1 MGLVILSTF
10 ISSKVNMLIALI
22 FFFKALL
29 FCKIA
34 SEYKQALKI
43 NTVVILCLWTLTFA
57 P

>member
-1 MGLVILSTF
+1 
-10 ISSKVNMLIALI
+10 MLIALI